1 MAKRKVAVVVTNRAT
16 YARIKSALEAI
27 RDSADLE
34 LQLIAAASLLLDKY
48 GRAVNIIEQDGFTL
62 AAKVYMVLEGENPVT
77 MAKTTGIGITELST
91 IFDNLAPDLV
101 MTVAD
106 RYETIATAI
115 AAAYL
120 NIPLVH
126 VQGGEITGSIDEK
139 VRHAITKFAN
149 YHFVSTH
156 GAGERVVR
164 MGETPDS
171 VYVTGCPSVDLAA
184 NVARRGRVLGFDP
197 FEKYLG
203 LGPPVRLELGRY
215 VIVMQHPVTT
225 EYAHAHEQ
233 IAPTL
238 EAVHRL
244 EVPVLWFWP
253 NVDAGSDGMS
263 KAIRRFREET
273 KPTHIHF
280 FKNMPPEDFLGL
292 LYSSGCIVGNS
303 SVAIREASFLG
314 VPAVNIG
321 NRQAGRER
329 GPNVLDVAYD
339 GVAVSEA
346 IRRQLAHGPYASVP
360 LYGDGRAGERIGA
373 LLAQVEPRIEKRLTY
388 EPLSVDHPSHAHTNH
403 R

>member
-16 YARIKSALEAI
+16 YARIKTALQAI

-48 GRAVNIIEQDGFTL
+48 GRAVNIMEHDGFTL

-126 VQGGEITGSIDEK
+126 VQGGEITGSVDEK

-149 YHFVSTH
+149 YHFVSTE

-164 MGETPDS
+164 MGELPDS

-184 NVARRGRVLGFDP
+184 NVARRGRFLGFDP

-203 LGPPVRLELGRY
+203 VGPAVRLELSRY

-225 EYAHAHEQ
+225 DYDHAQDQ

-238 EAVHRL
+238 EAVARL

-263 KAIRRFREET
+263 KAIRRFREDVR
-273 KPTHIHF
+273 PAHIHF
-280 FKNMPPEDFLGL
+280 FKNMPPEDFLSL
-292 LYSSGCIVGNS
+292 MFCSGCIVGNS

-321 NRQAGRER
+321 SRQQGRER
-329 GPNVLDVAYD
+329 GANVIDVDHDRGAI
-339 GVAVSEA
+339 VAA
-346 IRRQLAHGPYASVP
+346 IGDHARRGRPASDR
-360 LYGDGRAGERIGA
+360 LYGDGRAGARIA
-373 LLAQVEPRIEKRLTY
+373 DCLATVPLTIEKRLTY
-388 EPLSVDHPSHAHTNH
+388 
-403 R
+403 